1 VDNERKIREE
11 ARKDRDRER
20 KKVEE
25 IPLLEFL
32 RHAVE
37 VMVVVHSET
46 YSNPPFQSVAAAR
59 LALENLQAVHYN
71 KGPQIIFK
79 SQLYRVCK
87 ACKKRFLYHCERCE
101 VALHPDCFL
110 SFHKKEEQY

>member
-1 VDNERKIREE
+1 VDKERKIREE

-32 RHAVE
+32 RQAVE
-37 VMVVVHSET
+37 MMVVVHSDT

-59 LALENLQAVHYN
+59 LAPQNLQAVRYD
-71 KGPQIIFK
+71 KGPHIIFK
-79 SQLYRVCK
+79 SQLHGVCK
-87 ACKKRFLYHCERCE
+87 ACKKRSLYRCERCE
-101 VALHPDCFL
+101 VALHPDCFR
-110 SFHKKEEQY
+110 SFHKREGQD

>member
-37 VMVVVHSET
+37 MTVVVHSET
-46 YSNPPFQSVAAAR
+46 
-59 LALENLQAVHYN
+59 
-71 KGPQIIFK
+71 
-79 SQLYRVCK
+79 
-87 ACKKRFLYHCERCE
+87 
-101 VALHPDCFL
+101 
-110 SFHKKEEQY
+110 